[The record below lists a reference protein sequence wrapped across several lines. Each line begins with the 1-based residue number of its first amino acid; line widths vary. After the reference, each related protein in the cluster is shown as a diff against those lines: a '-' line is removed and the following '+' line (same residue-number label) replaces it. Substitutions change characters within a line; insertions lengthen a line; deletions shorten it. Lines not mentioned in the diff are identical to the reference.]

1 MCTAISQNGYFGRT
15 LDLEGSRGEEAVIM
29 PRRFPVRFLRE
40 VDMAQ
45 HPAVIGCAL
54 VNDGVPLWFDAVN
67 EYGLAAACL
76 NFPEYATYLEPKAD
90 KINLAS
96 FELIPFV
103 LSKCRNL
110 REAEEL
116 LKHCNITPDSVSP
129 ALPATPLHWMIA
141 DREGCIAVE
150 PTAGGLIMYNNPL
163 GVLTNSPPFP
173 VHRDN
178 AMLHPK
184 LTPSSASGL
193 PGDWSSESRF
203 LRALFAKKY
212 TAVGGVNDFFHMM
225 DSVSVPLGCGKK
237 DWRTVYTSC
246 ADLDRGDYYFTT
258 YENREIKKIS
268 LAPVKLDLDEIF
280 CFSMND
286 PADIEK
292 ISVYVDKAQQM

>member
-1 MCTAISQNGYFGRT
+1 MCTAISKSGYFGRT

-29 PRRFPVRFLRE
+29 PRRFPVRFLHEANMPR
-40 VDMAQ
+40 
-45 HPAVIGCAL
+45 HPAIIGCAL

-67 EYGLAAACL
+67 EHGLAAAAL

-90 KINLAS
+90 KIDLAS

-110 REAEEL
+110 REAAEL

-129 ALPATPLHWMIA
+129 NLPTTPLHWMIA

-150 PTAGGLIMYNNPL
+150 PTRGGLIVYNNPF

-178 AMLHPK
+178 VMLNPR
-184 LTPSSASGL
+184 LTPSSAAGL

-203 LRALFAKKY
+203 LRAAFAKKY
-212 TAVGGVNDFFHMM
+212 TAVSGVSDFFHIL

-246 ADLDRGDYYFTT
+246 ADLERGDYYFTT
-258 YENREIKKIS
+258 YENRVIMKIS
-268 LAPVKLDLDEIF
+268 LDLVNVNSDSLAV
-280 CFSMND
+280 FSMREER
-286 PADIEK
+286 AMALK
-292 ISVYVDKAQQM
+292 

>member
-1 MCTAISQNGYFGRT
+1 
-15 LDLEGSRGEEAVIM
+15 M

-40 VDMAQ
+40 VNMPQ
-45 HPAVIGCAL
+45 HPAIIGCAL
-54 VNDGVPLWFDAVN
+54 VNEGVPLWFDAVN
-67 EYGLAAACL
+67 EYGLAAAGL
-76 NFPEYATYLEPKAD
+76 NFPDYATYLEPKAD

-110 REAEEL
+110 REAAEL

-129 ALPATPLHWMIA
+129 ALPSTPLHWMIA

-150 PTAGGLIMYNNPL
+150 PTKGGLIVYNDPF

-178 AMLHPK
+178 VMLHPK

-212 TAVGGVNDFFHMM
+212 TAVSGVNDFFHIL

-268 LAPVKLDLDEIF
+268 LDFANINSDSLAV
-280 CFSMND
+280 FSMREERMM
-286 PADIEK
+286 ALK
-292 ISVYVDKAQQM
+292 

>member
-1 MCTAISQNGYFGRT
+1 MCTAISKSGLFGRT

-40 VDMAQ
+40 SDMAQ
-45 HPAVIGCAL
+45 HPAIIGCAL
-54 VNDGVPLWFDAVN
+54 VNEGVPLWFDALS
-67 EYGLAAACL
+67 EYGLAASGL
-76 NFPEYATYLEPKAD
+76 NFPEYATYLEPKSD

-103 LSKCRNL
+103 LSKCKNL
-110 REAEEL
+110 CEAAEL

-129 ALPATPLHWMIA
+129 NLPTTPLHWMIA

-150 PTAGGLIMYNNPL
+150 PTKGGLIMYNNPF

-178 AMLHPK
+178 VMLHPK

-203 LRALFAKKY
+203 LRAAFAKKY
-212 TAVGGVNDFFHMM
+212 TAVSGVSDFFHMI

-246 ADLDRGDYYFTT
+246 ADLERGDYYFTT
-258 YENREIKKIS
+258 YENRGIKKIS
-268 LAPVKLDLDEIF
+268 LDFANVNSDSLAV
-280 CFSMND
+280 FSMRE
-286 PADIEK
+286 EK
-292 ISVYVDKAQQM
+292 AMALK

>member
-1 MCTAISQNGYFGRT
+1 MCTAIRRNGYFGRT

-40 VDMAQ
+40 SDMAQ
-45 HPAVIGCAL
+45 HPAIIGCAL
-54 VNDGVPLWFDAVN
+54 VNEGVPLWFDAVN
-67 EYGLAAACL
+67 EYGLATAAL

-110 REAEEL
+110 REAAEL

-129 ALPATPLHWMIA
+129 AFPATPLHWMIA

-150 PTAGGLIMYNNPL
+150 PTAGGLMVYDDPF

-178 AMLHPK
+178 VMLNPN
-184 LTPSSASGL
+184 LAPSSAAGL

-212 TAVGGVNDFFHMM
+212 TAVSGVSDFFHIL
-225 DSVSVPLGCGKK
+225 DSVSVPLGCGRQG
-237 DWRTVYTSC
+237 WHTVYTSC
-246 ADLDRGDYYFTT
+246 ADLERGDYYFTT
-258 YENREIKKIS
+258 YENREFKKIS
-268 LAPVKLDLDEIF
+268 LDFANLNSDSLAV
-280 CFSMND
+280 FSMREER
-286 PADIEK
+286 AMALK
-292 ISVYVDKAQQM
+292 

>member
-1 MCTAISQNGYFGRT
+1 MCTAIRRNGYFGRT

-29 PRRFPVRFLRE
+29 PRRSPVRFLRE
-40 VDMAQ
+40 ADMAQ
-45 HPAVIGCAL
+45 HPAIIGCAL
-54 VNDGVPLWFDAVN
+54 VNEGVPLWFDAVN

-110 REAEEL
+110 REAAEL

-150 PTAGGLIMYNNPL
+150 PTSGGLMVYDDPF

-178 AMLHPK
+178 VMLNPN
-184 LTPSSASGL
+184 LAPSSAAGL

-212 TAVGGVNDFFHMM
+212 TAVSGVSDFFHIL
-225 DSVSVPLGCGKK
+225 DSASVPLGCGKK

-246 ADLDRGDYYFTT
+246 ADLERGDYYFTT

-268 LAPVKLDLDEIF
+268 LDFANLNSDSLAV
-280 CFSMND
+280 FSMREER
-286 PADIEK
+286 AMALK
-292 ISVYVDKAQQM
+292 

>member
-1 MCTAISQNGYFGRT
+1 MCTAISKGGYFGRT

-40 VDMAQ
+40 VNMPQ
-45 HPAVIGCAL
+45 HPAIIGCAL
-54 VNDGVPLWFDAVN
+54 VNEGVPLWFDAVN
-67 EYGLAAACL
+67 EYGLAAAGL
-76 NFPEYATYLEPKAD
+76 NFPDYATYLEPKTD

-110 REAEEL
+110 REAAEL

-129 ALPATPLHWMIA
+129 NLPTTPLHWMIA

-150 PTAGGLIMYNNPL
+150 PTRGGLIVYNDPF

-178 AMLHPK
+178 VMLNPR
-184 LTPSSASGL
+184 LTPSSAEGL

-203 LRALFAKKY
+203 LRAAFAKKH
-212 TAVGGVNDFFHMM
+212 TAVSGVSDLFHIL

-237 DWRTVYTSC
+237 DWRTVYASC
-246 ADLDRGDYYFTT
+246 ADLERGEYYYTT

-268 LAPVKLDLDEIF
+268 LDFANVNSDSLAV
-280 CFSMND
+280 FSMREERMM
-286 PADIEK
+286 ALK
-292 ISVYVDKAQQM
+292 

>member
-29 PRRFPVRFLRE
+29 PRRSPVCFLRE
-40 VDMAQ
+40 SDMAQ
-45 HPAVIGCAL
+45 HPAIIGCAL
-54 VNDGVPLWFDAVN
+54 VNEGVPLWFDAVN
-67 EYGLAAACL
+67 EYGLAAAGL
-76 NFPEYATYLEPKAD
+76 NFPKYATYLEPKAD

-103 LSKCRNL
+103 LSKCRSL

-129 ALPATPLHWMIA
+129 AFPATPLHWMIA
-141 DREGCIAVE
+141 DCEGCIAVE
-150 PTAGGLIMYNNPL
+150 PTAGGLIVYNNPF

-212 TAVGGVNDFFHMM
+212 TAVSGVSDFFHIL

-268 LAPVKLDLDEIF
+268 LDFANINSDSLAA
-280 CFSMND
+280 FSMRE
-286 PADIEK
+286 EK
-292 ISVYVDKAQQM
+292 AMALK

>member
-15 LDLEGSRGEEAVIM
+15 LDLEGSCGEKAVIM

-40 VDMAQ
+40 VNMPQ
-45 HPAVIGCAL
+45 HPAIIGCAL

-67 EYGLAAACL
+67 EYGLAAAGL

-116 LKHCNITPDSVSP
+116 LKHCNITADSVSP
-129 ALPATPLHWMIA
+129 ALPATPLHWIIA

-150 PTAGGLIMYNNPL
+150 PTAGGLIVYNNPF
-163 GVLTNSPPFP
+163 GVLTNSPPFS

-178 AMLHPK
+178 VMLNPK
-184 LTPSSASGL
+184 LTPSSAEGL

-203 LRALFAKKY
+203 LRAAFAKKY
-212 TAVGGVNDFFHMM
+212 TAVSGVSDFFHIL

-246 ADLDRGDYYFTT
+246 ADLERGEYYFTT

-268 LAPVKLDLDEIF
+268 LDFANISSDSLAV
-280 CFSMND
+280 FSMREERMM
-286 PADIEK
+286 ALK
-292 ISVYVDKAQQM
+292 

>member
-1 MCTAISQNGYFGRT
+1 MCTAISKSGYFGRT

-40 VDMAQ
+40 VNMAL
-45 HPAVIGCAL
+45 HPAIIGCAL
-54 VNDGVPLWFDAVN
+54 VNEGLPLWFDAVN
-67 EYGLAAACL
+67 EYGLAAAGL
-76 NFPEYATYLEPKAD
+76 NFPEYATYLEPKSD

-110 REAEEL
+110 CEAAEL
-116 LKHCNITPDSVSP
+116 LKHCNVTPDSVSP
-129 ALPATPLHWMIA
+129 NLPTTPLHWMIA

-150 PTAGGLIMYNNPL
+150 PTRGGLIVYNNPF

-178 AMLHPK
+178 VMLNPR
-184 LTPSSASGL
+184 LTPSSAEGL

-203 LRALFAKKY
+203 LRAAFAKKY
-212 TAVGGVNDFFHMM
+212 TAVSGVSDFFHIL
-225 DSVSVPLGCGKK
+225 DSVSVPLGCGKE

-246 ADLDRGDYYFTT
+246 ADLERGDYYFTT

-268 LAPVKLDLDEIF
+268 LDFANVNSDSLAV
-280 CFSMND
+280 FSMR
-286 PADIEK
+286 EERMMVLK
-292 ISVYVDKAQQM
+292 

>member
-1 MCTAISQNGYFGRT
+1 MCTAISKSGLFGRT

-29 PRRFPVRFLRE
+29 PRRSPIRFLRE
-40 VDMAQ
+40 SDMAQ
-45 HPAVIGCAL
+45 HPAIIGCAL
-54 VNDGVPLWFDAVN
+54 VNEGVPLWFDAVN
-67 EYGLAAACL
+67 EYGLAAAGL

-116 LKHCNITPDSVSP
+116 LKHCNITADSVSP
-129 ALPATPLHWMIA
+129 AFPATPLHWMIA

-150 PTAGGLIMYNNPL
+150 PTAGGLIVYNNPF

-184 LTPSSASGL
+184 MTPSSASGL

-212 TAVGGVNDFFHMM
+212 TAGGGVNDYFHIM
-225 DSVSVPLGCGKK
+225 DTVAVPNGCSKK
-237 DWRTVYTSC
+237 DWHTVYTSS
-246 ADLDRGDYYFTT
+246 ADLERGDYYFMT
-258 YENREIKKIS
+258 YEDRRIRKVS
-268 LAPVKLDLDEIF
+268 LADAELDSDELF
-280 CFSMND
+280 RFSMRGEED
-286 PADIEK
+286 LEIL
-292 ISVYVDKAQQM
+292 SRCVDKTQQM

>member
-1 MCTAISQNGYFGRT
+1 MCTAISKSGLFGRT

-40 VDMAQ
+40 ADMAQ
-45 HPAVIGCAL
+45 HPAIIGCAL

-67 EYGLAAACL
+67 EYGLAASGL
-76 NFPEYATYLEPKAD
+76 NFPEYATYLAPKSD

-103 LSKCRNL
+103 LSKCKNL
-110 REAEEL
+110 CEAAEL

-129 ALPATPLHWMIA
+129 NLPTTPLHWMIA

-150 PTAGGLIMYNNPL
+150 PTKGGLIMYNNPF

-178 AMLHPK
+178 VMLHPK

-203 LRALFAKKY
+203 LRAAFAKKY
-212 TAVGGVNDFFHMM
+212 TAVSGVSDFFHIL

-246 ADLDRGDYYFTT
+246 VDLDRGDYYFTT

-268 LAPVKLDLDEIF
+268 LDFANINSDSLAV
-280 CFSMND
+280 FSMREERMM
-286 PADIEK
+286 ALK
-292 ISVYVDKAQQM
+292 

>member
-1 MCTAISQNGYFGRT
+1 
-15 LDLEGSRGEEAVIM
+15 
-29 PRRFPVRFLRE
+29 
-40 VDMAQ
+40 MAQ
-45 HPAVIGCAL
+45 HPAIIGCAL

-67 EYGLAAACL
+67 EYGLAAAGL
-76 NFPEYATYLEPKAD
+76 NFPEYATYLEPKSD
-90 KINLAS
+90 KINLTS

-110 REAEEL
+110 REAAEL

-129 ALPATPLHWMIA
+129 NLPTTPLHWMIA

-150 PTAGGLIMYNNPL
+150 PTAGGLIVYNNPF

-212 TAVGGVNDFFHMM
+212 TVVSGVNDFFHIL

-237 DWRTVYTSC
+237 AWRTVYSSC
-246 ADLDRGDYYFTT
+246 ADLERGDYYFTT

-268 LAPVKLDLDEIF
+268 LDFANINSDSLAV
-280 CFSMND
+280 FSMRE
-286 PADIEK
+286 EK
-292 ISVYVDKAQQM
+292 AMALK